1 MEIEKRTEVLER
13 LSEVL
18 SLNNIFTD
26 ESLSR
31 HTSFKIGGPCDF
43 FVIAEDETELTDTIS
58 ICDELCV
65 RYLLLG
71 NGTNVL
77 VSDEGFSGVVIKL
90 MGKFSEITIEEK
102 INDGEALITAGAGV
116 LLSKLSMFSLKKGF
130 SGLEFAGGIP
140 GSVGGAV
147 YMNAGAYGHSVSDVI
162 KSVVTLREDGKMKE
176 YTCEEAKFSYRKSV
190 FADNNEIILFARFLV
205 KVYPRIPIRV
215 VMERYRAERAE
226 KQPLELPSAG
236 SFFKRPEGNF
246 AGKLIEEA
254 GLKGYRTG
262 DAGVSEKHAGFI
274 VNYGNATFDDVI
286 KVMQHVIDTVYDKF
300 KVKLEPEVKIIK

>member
-1 MEIEKRTEVLER
+1 MEIKKRTEVLER
-13 LSEVL
+13 LSKVL
-18 SLNNIFTD
+18 SLKNIYTD
-26 ESLSR
+26 ESLSC

-43 FVIAEDETELTDTIS
+43 FVIAEDESELIDTIN
-58 ICDELCV
+58 ICNELDV

-77 VSDEGFSGVVIKL
+77 ISDKGFSGVVIKL
-90 MGKFSEITIEEK
+90 MGKFSEITTEEK

-116 LLSKLSMFSLKKGF
+116 PLSRLSMHALKKGF

-147 YMNAGAYGHSVSDVI
+147 YMNAGAYGHSISDVI
-162 KSVVTLREDGKMKE
+162 KCVVAIDADGKIKE
-176 YTCEEAKFSYRKSV
+176 YTCEEAKFSYRKSI
-190 FADNNEIILFARFLV
+190 FAENNEIILFASALV

-215 VMERYRAERAE
+215 VMERYRTERAE

-254 GLKGYRTG
+254 GLKGYRVG
-262 DAGVSEKHAGFI
+262 DAGISEKHAGFI
-274 VNYGNATFDDVI
+274 VNYGKATSDDVMR
-286 KVMQHVIDTVYDKF
+286 VMQYVIDTVYDKF
-300 KVKLEPEVKIIK
+300 KVKLEPEVKIIN